1 MKVVVR
7 ILLAVFALAA
17 SAAWAQNVKIT
28 PLGSHPGELCDRDR
42 ATIFEDPT
50 GVRILYDP
58 GQSITGGDDP
68 RLGDVHVVLLSHAH
82 GDHMGDRKMKAL
94 GAGSCEKP
102 ETIPAAPNGTTAEV
116 VAAKNAAIDMIA
128 PMGVFIAKKVEH
140 IQGKPMGNC
149 ATTAGAI
156 NVPVSAACQATT
168 QLGGTRVFKAAGAE
182 KGVEVTIVAASHD
195 STVSRALLTDQG
207 KKNAD
212 ADAVS
217 YYLGPPSGYI
227 IKFTNGLTVY
237 ASGDTGIHTEMKTVI
252 GDFHKPNLALMNLGP
267 NAIDARAASHTINDL
282 VKPATVIATHVNEG
296 ATSGGKLK
304 PTSRTAAFIKQ
315 VKGGRPVYLAISGKT
330 MEFDGDAKCVSGCQ

>member
-1 MKVVVR
+1 MKVVAR
-7 ILLAVFALAA
+7 ALLAVFALAA

-42 ATIFEDPT
+42 ATVFEDPT

-58 GQSITGGDDP
+58 GQSITGGDDA

-94 GAGSCEKP
+94 GAGTCEKP

-116 VAAKNAAIDMIA
+116 AAAKHAAIHMIA
-128 PMGVFIAKKVEH
+128 PMGAFIAKKVEH

-149 ATTAGAI
+149 AATAGAI
-156 NVPVSAACQATT
+156 SVPPPAPCQAST
-168 QLGGTRVFKAAGAE
+168 QLGGTRVFKAPGAD

-195 STVSRALLTDQG
+195 STVSRALLTAEG

-227 IKFTNGLTVY
+227 IRFTNGLTVY

-252 GDFHKPNLALMNLGP
+252 GDYHKPNLAWMNLGP
-267 NAIDARAASHTINDL
+267 NAIDSRAAAHAINDL
-282 VKPATVIATHVNEG
+282 VRPATVVATHVNEG
-296 ATSGGKLK
+296 ATAGGKLK
-304 PTSRTAAFIKQ
+304 PTSRTAAFSKL
-315 VKGGRPVYLAISGKT
+315 VKGRPVYLAISGRT
-330 MEFDGDAKCVSGCQ
+330 MEFDGSAACVAGCQ